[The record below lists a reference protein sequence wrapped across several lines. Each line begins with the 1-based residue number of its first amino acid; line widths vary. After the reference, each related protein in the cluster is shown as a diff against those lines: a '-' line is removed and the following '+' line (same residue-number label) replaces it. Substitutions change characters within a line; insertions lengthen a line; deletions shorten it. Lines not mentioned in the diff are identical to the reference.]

1 VEGRTEATNALRRRI
16 KNELEEQILDYYT
29 NQGGQ
34 VVILDANNGN
44 IANRK
49 ETYQKFESK
58 GVHVIFL
65 GTSPFRRKAVTA
77 WREWLMIESIC
88 DQEDIVTANIRSV
101 KLSSP
106 DVSSHSHCNSILQGV
121 TDSSTKD
128 GTQTKQW
135 QITGAES
142 EINRKCIKR

>member
-1 VEGRTEATNALRRRI
+1 MKLISVEGRTEATNALRRRI

-65 GTSPFRRKAVTA
+65 G
-77 WREWLMIESIC
+77 MSIILATH
-88 DQEDIVTANIRSV
+88 DQLLGEVA
-101 KLSSP
+101 
-106 DVSSHSHCNSILQGV
+106 DVR
-121 TDSSTKD
+121 
-128 GTQTKQW
+128 
-135 QITGAES
+135 
-142 EINRKCIKR
+142 INM

>member
-1 VEGRTEATNALRRRI
+1 VKLISVEGRTEATNALRRRI

-65 GTSPFRRKAVTA
+65 GMCFLIAPHAQVLGEAADDR
-77 WREWLMIESIC
+77 
-88 DQEDIVTANIRSV
+88 
-101 KLSSP
+101 
-106 DVSSHSHCNSILQGV
+106 
-121 TDSSTKD
+121 
-128 GTQTKQW
+128 
-135 QITGAES
+135 
-142 EINRKCIKR
+142 INM

>member
-1 VEGRTEATNALRRRI
+1 MKLISVEGRTEATNALRRRI

-65 GTSPFRRKAVTA
+65 GTSPFRHKAVTV
-77 WREWLMIESIC
+77 WRGWLMIESIC

-106 DVSSHSHCNSILQGV
+106 DVS
-121 TDSSTKD
+121 
-128 GTQTKQW
+128 
-135 QITGAES
+135 AF
-142 EINRKCIKR
+142 

>member
-1 VEGRTEATNALRRRI
+1 
-16 KNELEEQILDYYT
+16 
-29 NQGGQ
+29 
-34 VVILDANNGN
+34 
-44 IANRK
+44 
-49 ETYQKFESK
+49 
-58 GVHVIFL
+58 
-65 GTSPFRRKAVTA
+65 
-77 WREWLMIESIC
+77 MIESIC

-106 DVSSHSHCNSILQGV
+106 DVSSHSHCNSILQGIA
-121 TDSSTKD
+121 DNSTKD